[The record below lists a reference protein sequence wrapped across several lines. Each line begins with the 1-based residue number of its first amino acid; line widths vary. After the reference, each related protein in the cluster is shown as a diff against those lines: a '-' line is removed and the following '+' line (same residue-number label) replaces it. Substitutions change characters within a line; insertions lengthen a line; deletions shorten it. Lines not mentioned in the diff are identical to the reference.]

1 MSEPRPDPVAR
12 LEELL
17 KRLEESRA
25 RLEELLKRLE
35 EASARLKGTGDDPD
49 QAVEVLRELAEVAKE
64 VQAEIE
70 RARREE
76 TA

>member
-1 MSEPRPDPVAR
+1 VSEAAPDPVAR

-17 KRLEESRA
+17 Q
-25 RLEELLKRLE
+25 RLE
-35 EASARLKGTGDDPD
+35 EARTRLDTTDNPE
-49 QAVEVLRELAEVAKE
+49 QAVETLRELAEVAKE

-76 TA
+76 GA

>member
-1 MSEPRPDPVAR
+1 MSEGSPEPVAR

-17 KRLEESRA
+17 QRLESVRA
-25 RLEELLKRLE
+25 RLEV
-35 EASARLKGTGDDPD
+35 TDDPE

-76 TA
+76 SS

>member
-1 MSEPRPDPVAR
+1 MSEREPEPVAR

-17 KRLEESRA
+17 NRLEEVRT
-25 RLEELLKRLE
+25 RLGHTE
-35 EASARLKGTGDDPD
+35 DPG

-76 TA
+76 GS

>member
-1 MSEPRPDPVAR
+1 MSERESVPVAR

-17 KRLEESRA
+17 KRLEDARA
-25 RLEELLKRLE
+25 RLEV
-35 EASARLKGTGDDPD
+35 TDDPE

-76 TA
+76 SS

>member
-1 MSEPRPDPVAR
+1 VSEPEKEPA
-12 LEELL
+12 
-17 KRLEESRA
+17 A

-35 EASARLKGTGDDPD
+35 EARARLEVTDDPE
-49 QAVEVLRELAEVAKE
+49 QAVEVLRELADVAKE

-76 TA
+76 GS